1 MMNRYVSRMN
11 RQQAR
16 DQKHG
21 RIRIPFNLQ
30 LFAEDGADGGD
41 DGSDDGDDAVC
52 CCESAAGRRSDPS
65 GTA

>member
-21 RIRIPFNLQ
+21 RIKIPFNLQ
-30 LFAEDGADGGD
+30 LFAEDGGDSGD
-41 DGSDDGDDAVC
+41 DGSDGADDD
-52 CCESAAGRRSDPS
+52 SDDSDDDKGGEPEKK
-65 GTA
+65 